1 MSSKQV
7 YSCSTCG
14 SKFLQWPS
22 QIGSSQFC
30 SKSCYSEAQRGKA
43 PPNKG
48 KKKLVEK
55 PCEYC
60 GEAIIGI
67 PSSVSRRRYCS
78 KSCAS
83 KALSITDI
91 GDYIKRHVKKIDGSD
106 CWLWTGYKRGGYGR
120 LKLEGVLK
128 EAHRVSYEY
137 YVGKIPEG
145 LVIDHLCRNRSCINP
160 AHLEPVSIAEN
171 IQRGDAGKGMRS
183 DLHKKS
189 ISEGGKRRF
198 ENPENRARQAEII
211 KEASKS
217 EKRLPALRAA
227 LQKEEYKKQK
237 SDRMKEIWIERKKG
251 AMNASD

>member
-1 MSSKQV
+1 MDDV
-7 YSCSTCG
+7 YRPFYPEYRHGASDERLDYARHG
-14 SKFLQWPS
+14 SLVPVIPHGCVAHHKCPD
-22 QIGSSQFC
+22 IV
-30 SKSCYSEAQRGKA
+30 SKSCKCF
-43 PPNKG
+43 
-48 KKKLVEK
+48 V
-55 PCEYC
+55 
-60 GEAIIGI
+60 
-67 PSSVSRRRYCS
+67 
-78 KSCAS
+78 
-83 KALSITDI
+83 
-91 GDYIKRHVKKIDGSD
+91 
-106 CWLWTGYKRGGYGR
+106 
-120 LKLEGVLK
+120 GVHGFP
-128 EAHRVSYEY
+128 A
-137 YVGKIPEG
+137 
-145 LVIDHLCRNRSCINP
+145 C